1 MAAESADDTPLCTGE
16 LSLPSETSCPAQP
29 ASGSGRKRRLDALL
43 AMTED
48 DIVTRLTSLA
58 AEYSSDG
65 IAITIC
71 GERIHFE
78 HTEESGEM

>member
-1 MAAESADDTPLCTGE
+1 
-16 LSLPSETSCPAQP
+16 
-29 ASGSGRKRRLDALL
+29 
-43 AMTED
+43 MTED

-78 HTEESGEM
+78 HTEESGGM

>member
-1 MAAESADDTPLCTGE
+1 
-16 LSLPSETSCPAQP
+16 
-29 ASGSGRKRRLDALL
+29 
-43 AMTED
+43 MTED

>member
-1 MAAESADDTPLCTGE
+1 MYRRAVPPIRNLLSRAAC
-16 LSLPSETSCPAQP
+16 
-29 ASGSGRKRRLDALL
+29 KRFWEEATLDALL